1 MIKAIALE
9 NVWLNF
15 SDETKAAF
23 KKNKAYQFQFKK
35 EEELTESD
43 FLETE
48 VLVGLPKP
56 DLLAKYKNLKWLQL
70 LSAGTNGYTQGA
82 DFPEDVTLTNA
93 TGTYG
98 LTISEHLLTMAF
110 ILLRKF
116 DLYEKQQEKE
126 IWENIGQIQSI
137 YGSTVLVHGLGD
149 IGSHFAQ
156 KIQAL
161 GGHVIAVKRTV
172 YGDEEFADEV
182 YAETD
187 LDKVLPRAD
196 IIASSVPG
204 THETYKLFN
213 QEKFDLMKENAIFLN
228 VGRGTNVD
236 LEALCDALESKKIAG
251 GGIDV
256 TDPEP
261 LPKGHRAWHT
271 ERLLITP
278 HASGGYTLPET
289 WRRFMKILEKNLDA
303 YANGKDLTNI
313 VDMKT
318 GYKRNAH
325 K

>member
-1 MIKAIALE
+1 
-9 NVWLNF
+9 
-15 SDETKAAF
+15 
-23 KKNKAYQFQFKK
+23 
-35 EEELTESD
+35 
-43 FLETE
+43 
-48 VLVGLPKP
+48 
-56 DLLAKYKNLKWLQL
+56 
-70 LSAGTNGYTQGA
+70 
-82 DFPEDVTLTNA
+82 
-93 TGTYG
+93 
-98 LTISEHLLTMAF
+98 
-110 ILLRKF
+110 
-116 DLYEKQQEKE
+116 
-126 IWENIGQIQSI
+126 
-137 YGSTVLVHGLGD
+137 TVLVHGLGD
-149 IGSHFAQ
+149 IGSHFAK

-228 VGRGTNVD
+228 VGRGTNVG

-251 GGIDV
+251 AGIDV

-303 YANGKDLTNI
+303 YANGKELTNI